1 MVSAFILFFSLAGL
15 FQFFVSYC
23 RSLVE
28 VYSKVEISR
37 QACKV
42 AGLEGSGARAEQFRH
57 LSGLIELCPNPVDDR
72 FEIHAIGAY
81 YRLLSL
87 FRASR
92 SLAPALATWADHE
105 RTSCAHF
112 LAVSLDRRLGP
123 NGSAE
128 IT

>member
-1 MVSAFILFFSLAGL
+1 MVSALILFLCVAGL
-15 FQFFVSYC
+15 FQFFVAYC

-28 VYSKVEISR
+28 MYSKVEISK
-37 QACKV
+37 QAWKV
-42 AGLEGSGARAEQFRH
+42 AGLDGSGARAEQFRY
-57 LSGLIELCPNPVDDR
+57 LSGLIELCPNPSDDR
-72 FEIHAIGAY
+72 FEIHAIGMY

-87 FRASR
+87 FRAAR

-105 RTSCAHF
+105 RTRCAHF

-123 NGSAE
+123 IGSAE